1 MDFVD
6 WRKSPEKSK
15 TNEGEGEKKRDP
27 GRWRGKRFYDH
38 IDEIIHE
45 AQERGEFTNLKG
57 TGQPLHLEDDSYA
70 GDRAMAYRML
80 KNNGF
85 APPEIELANEV
96 RKERERAEA
105 KLSRIVHWGESLR
118 NRRVPPF
125 ANEKRSFNAA
135 LEKAVA
141 EYDQSLRELN
151 RKILTLNLST
161 PSAMHQPMLE
171 VEHLVKQFRETCP
184 PFEV

>member
-6 WRKSPEKSK
+6 WRKSPEKNK
-15 TNEGEGEKKRDP
+15 TNEGEGEKKRAP

-45 AQERGEFTNLKG
+45 AEERGEFTNLKG
-57 TGQPLHLEDDSYA
+57 SGQPLQLEDDSYA
-70 GDRAMAYRML
+70 GDRAMAYRLL
-80 KNNGF
+80 KNNGV

-96 RKERERAEA
+96 RRERERAEA
-105 KLSRIVHWGESLR
+105 RLTRIVHWGETLR

-125 ANEKRSFNAA
+125 ASEKRSFNAA

-141 EYDQSLRELN
+141 EYDKSLRELN

-161 PSAMHQPMLE
+161 PSAMHQPLLE
-171 VEHLVKQFRETCP
+171 VECLVKQFCESCP

>member
-6 WRKSPEKSK
+6 WRKSPEKNK
-15 TNEGEGEKKRDP
+15 TKEDESEKKRDP

-38 IDEIIHE
+38 IDEMIHE

-70 GDRAMAYRML
+70 GDRAMAYRLL
-80 KNNGF
+80 KNNGV

-105 KLSRIVHWGESLR
+105 KLSRVVHWGGTLR
-118 NRRVPPF
+118 SRRVPPF
-125 ANEKRSFNAA
+125 ASEKRSFNAT
-135 LEKAVA
+135 LEKAIA
-141 EYDQSLRELN
+141 EYDKALRELN
-151 RKILTLNLST
+151 RKILTLNLSVPT
-161 PSAMHQPMLE
+161 AMHQPMLE
-171 VEHLVKQFRETCP
+171 VERLVKQFRESCP